1 MELLSGLY
9 SEVGETDFIEEF
21 KETDQFADHIA
32 VTFGGEERAPWD
44 QAGRYTSTYI
54 VLYRYIIHTV
64 LGISHNLLQGQ
75 VCCPGLCSPRLD
87 TVQLSPARG
96 SY

>member
-64 LGISHNLLQGQ
+64 LCISHNLSLGQ

>member
-9 SEVGETDFIEEF
+9 SEVGETDFIDEF

-64 LGISHNLLQGQ
+64 LCISHNLSLGQ

-87 TVQLSPARG
+87 PVRARG

>member
-32 VTFGGEERAPWD
+32 VMFGGEERAPWD
-44 QAGRYTSTYI
+44 QVGR
-54 VLYRYIIHTV
+54 
-64 LGISHNLLQGQ
+64 
-75 VCCPGLCSPRLD
+75 
-87 TVQLSPARG
+87 
-96 SY
+96 